1 MYTIDL
7 QGKVTIVTG
16 SGRGI
21 GEGIARLL
29 GEAGATVIVADVDLG
44 AAETVATS
52 LEVGGVT
59 AMAVAVD
66 VSDEASVGEMAKA
79 VLQRFAGIDILVNNA
94 GVQSYVGF
102 EDTSLAEWNRVQSI
116 NLTGMFLCTKAV
128 YAAMKD
134 AGGGA
139 IVNLSSMSARTGG
152 QASPVSYT
160 SSKTGVVGI
169 TKSTARSLGK
179 YGIRVNAICPGIIDT
194 EMISHWDDRLRAHWE
209 GQMPLERLGTIEDV
223 ARVVLFLVSDLACYL
238 TGTTTDINGG
248 YAMY

>member
-1 MYTIDL
+1 MYGIDL
-7 QGKVTIVTG
+7 EGKVAVVTG

-21 GEGIARLL
+21 GQGIARIL
-29 GEAGATVIVADVDLG
+29 GEAGATVIVADVDLERAQEMASALE
-44 AAETVATS
+44 AA
-52 LEVGGVT
+52 GMT
-59 AMAVAVD
+59 AMDVGVD
-66 VSDEASVGEMAKA
+66 VSDEESVDAMVGAA
-79 VLQRFAGIDILVNNA
+79 LHRFAGIDILVNNA

-102 EDTSLAEWNRVQSI
+102 EDTPLAEWNRVLSI

-128 YAAMKD
+128 YAVMKER
-134 AGGGA
+134 GGGA
-139 IVNLSSMSARTGG
+139 IVNLASMAARTGG

-160 SSKTGVVGI
+160 SSKAGAIGI

-194 EMISHWDDRLRAHWE
+194 EMIAHWDDDLRIHWE
-209 GQMPLERLGTIEDV
+209 DQMPLGRLGTIEDV
-223 ARVVLFLVSDLACYL
+223 AKVVLFLVSDLAVYV

>member
-1 MYTIDL
+1 MYAIDL
-7 QGKVTIVTG
+7 QGKVAIVTG
-16 SGRGI
+16 SARGI
-21 GEGIARLL
+21 GEGIARIL
-29 GEAGATVIVADVDLG
+29 GEAGATVIIADVDLESAEKI
-44 AAETVATS
+44 AAS
-52 LEVGGVT
+52 LEAGGMS
-59 AMAVAVD
+59 AMAVTVD
-66 VSDEASVGEMAKA
+66 VSDEESVDAMAKA
-79 VLQRFAGIDILVNNA
+79 ALQRFSGIDILVNNA

-102 EDTSLAEWNRVQSI
+102 EETSLAEWNRVISI
-116 NLTGMFLCTKAV
+116 NLTGMFVCTKAV
-128 YAAMKD
+128 YEVMKE

-139 IVNLSSMSARTGG
+139 IVNLASMAARTGG

-160 SSKTGVVGI
+160 SSKTGVIGI

-223 ARVVLFLVSDLACYL
+223 GKVVLFLVSDLAGYV